1 MSHDPEHLL
10 NVTEL
15 TTGCFVP
22 PHEEVCSR
30 PSPLACKDAG
40 QRNQFGSP
48 AAPNASATGRIM
60 ALASSAVLRLRQA
73 CKAISTCLRG
83 DFPEPLAPIGMKS
96 GYISLLPTIP
106 APPSLRL
113 VTGTRAGI
121 ATGGQV
127 CPSCPGRKTRYRRPG
142 MPGAGKQLFWR
153 GETATT
159 LKFANIRLAQ
169 IALGPEAD
177 PRPVQQG
184 PSRRHL
190 LWR

>member
-1 MSHDPEHLL
+1 MKR
-10 NVTEL
+10 
-15 TTGCFVP
+15 FVADQVRWP
-22 PHEEVCSR
+22 VRTPR
-30 PSPLACKDAG
+30 

-121 ATGGQV
+121 CNRRTGLPELSWPKNTIPAARNAWRTASSFSGE
-127 CPSCPGRKTRYRRPG
+127 GRRPPRSNSRISASLKSHLAPRLTRDQFNRARAAVTCSG
-142 MPGAGKQLFWR
+142 VRGATK
-153 GETATT
+153 
-159 LKFANIRLAQ
+159 
-169 IALGPEAD
+169 
-177 PRPVQQG
+177 
-184 PSRRHL
+184 HL
-190 LWR
+190 HCFLILP